1 LNASEADVAVVTRQ
15 LGRKPQGRFSVVVRD
30 AHGEPV
36 VIKNA
41 PLLDDGTPMPT
52 LYWLT
57 GPEQVRVIGQLESAG
72 GVDEAEAAVD
82 PDELRAAHDRYAKER
97 DAMFGDSDGAGE
109 TGDGETGDGDS
120 ETGDGETGDTTVVRP
135 TGGVAGTRTGVK
147 CLHAHYAYLL
157 AGGNDPVGNW
167 VSAQLRKLAKHP

>member
-1 LNASEADVAVVTRQ
+1 MANETDVAAVTRQ

-57 GPEQVRVIGQLESAG
+57 GPEQIRVIGQLESAG

-82 PDELRAAHDRYAKER
+82 PEALQAAHDRYANER
-97 DAMFGDSDGAGE
+97 DALFGDATDE
-109 TGDGETGDGDS
+109 H
-120 ETGDGETGDTTVVRP
+120 VVRP
-135 TGGVAGTRTGVK
+135 TGGVAGTRRGVK

-157 AGGNDPVGNW
+157 AGGDDPVGNW
-167 VSAQLRKLAKHP
+167 VSAQLRKLARHP